1 MKERRKLHSVCSLI
15 KQMLCQ
21 LIKLMFSGMPRPVC
35 LAKIKFN
42 INSLNMLNCFNPLG
56 QIYPLL
62 AALPGFDH

>member
-1 MKERRKLHSVCSLI
+1 
-15 KQMLCQ
+15 MLCQ
-21 LIKLMFSGMPRPVC
+21 LINLMFSGMARPVC